1 MGDARSVIMLRKAKT
16 FWIWRPVRG
25 VQNNSRKCWEYA
37 ITCTL
42 DMVYAKREYF
52 TRDTVMTCAKDSV
65 QNVKAFMAQLKNP
78 NMMQCSSCEE
88 SASGCC
94 VQFHSYLGGD

>member
-25 VQNNSRKCWEYA
+25 VQEKCWKWWKYE
-37 ITCTL
+37 ITCTWE
-42 DMVYAKREYF
+42 MVHAKRRSF
-52 TRDTVMTCAKDSV
+52 TRDKAMTCVKDNV
-65 QNVKAFMAQLKNP
+65 QNVKAFVAQLENP

-88 SASGCC
+88 SAS
-94 VQFHSYLGGD
+94 